1 MIKHLDIRSFKGLES
16 VELKDCGKLN
26 ALIGK
31 NNSGKSSVLHAL
43 DMAGLALNVRN
54 WNAFQ
59 PKLEIKDLFADVG
72 KFEINI
78 VFGDNHKIQVKTSP
92 PHFNPIIE
100 PAPDDGHR
108 FKSILVLPDPGLG
121 LARREHRSPK
131 WVV

>member
-1 MIKHLDIRSFKGLES
+1 MIKDLDIRSFKGLES

-43 DMAGLALNVRN
+43 DMAGLALNVRD

-59 PKLEIKDLFADVG
+59 PKLEIKDLFVDVG

-78 VFGDNHKIQVKTSP
+78 VYVDDRKIQIRA
-92 PHFNPIIE
+92 HEQDLNPVIN
-100 PAPDDGHR
+100 PAPDD
-108 FKSILVLPDPGLG
+108 
-121 LARREHRSPK
+121 A
-131 WVV
+131 